1 MERPLQKKVEVLAL
15 IPARGGSK
23 SIPRKNIRLFAG
35 HPLVAYSIAAGLQ
48 AELVTRVILS
58 TDDVEIAE
66 VARSYGAEVPFLRP
80 AEYAQDLS
88 NDLEFFDHALSWL
101 IEHEGYRPEIVVQLR
116 PTSPIRPQGSV
127 DQAVQLLLDH
137 PGADSVR
144 GVVPSGQNPYKMW
157 RIDEAGRLSPLLTVP
172 GLAEPYN
179 TPRQSLPPTYW
190 QTGHIDAIR
199 ASTILEKRSLSGDMI
214 LPLVIDP
221 AFMVDIDTLNDWR
234 RAEWLVTGSDS
245 AVRKDM
251 VQLGKRM
258 RPLPQNV
265 QLVVFD
271 FDGVMT
277 DDRVWVDQDGREAVA
292 VHRGDGMG
300 LALLKRKGI
309 RAVVLSTEK
318 NPVVAARCRKLDL
331 PVVQAVAD
339 KGIRLAGLFEEYRV
353 NPEHV
358 VYLGNDVNDIPC
370 FPLVG
375 CAVVVADAHPEALH
389 EADLVLKTRG
399 GFGAVRELCD
409 LILSP
414 ES

>member
-1 MERPLQKKVEVLAL
+1 
-15 IPARGGSK
+15 
-23 SIPRKNIRLFAG
+23 
-35 HPLVAYSIAAGLQ
+35 
-48 AELVTRVILS
+48 
-58 TDDVEIAE
+58 
-66 VARSYGAEVPFLRP
+66 
-80 AEYAQDLS
+80 
-88 NDLEFFDHALSWL
+88 
-101 IEHEGYRPEIVVQLR
+101 
-116 PTSPIRPQGSV
+116 
-127 DQAVQLLLDH
+127 
-137 PGADSVR
+137 
-144 GVVPSGQNPYKMW
+144 
-157 RIDEAGRLSPLLTVP
+157 
-172 GLAEPYN
+172 
-179 TPRQSLPPTYW
+179 
-190 QTGHIDAIR
+190 
-199 ASTILEKRSLSGDMI
+199 
-214 LPLVIDP
+214 
-221 AFMVDIDTLNDWR
+221 
-234 RAEWLVTGSDS
+234 VTGSDS

-318 NPVVAARCRKLDL
+318 NPVVAARCQKLDL